1 MKYFTTKGDKGTT
14 KLFSCPQGVRLSKA
28 DGVFE
33 VLGGVDELNSFVGWC
48 KAVAERSSFP
58 GDKRTEFLGA
68 LKMLQEDLFSIQ
80 AKLAGGGGNIGER
93 QVSRME
99 KTIELFA
106 NGFPE
111 IHSFVIPGATELGA
125 MLDVA
130 RTVARRVERLY
141 IRERGETE
149 AKADTTLQYLNRAS
163 SLLYVLARFANHLHG
178 APEQAPTYR

>member
-1 MKYFTTKGDKGTT
+1 MKYYTTKGDKGTT

-58 GDKRTEFLGA
+58 CDRRGEFLGA
-68 LKMLQEDLFSIQ
+68 LKMLQEDLFGIQ
-80 AKLAGGGGNIGER
+80 AKLGGGGGNLPGGKVE
-93 QVSRME
+93 QME
-99 KTIELFA
+99 KMIALFA
-106 NGFPE
+106 EGFPE

-125 MLDVA
+125 LLDVA

-141 IRERGETE
+141 IREREE
-149 AKADTTLQYLNRAS
+149 AEAGVDATGKYLNRAS
-163 SLLYVLARFANHLHG
+163 SLLYVLARFANHMHG
-178 APEQAPTYR
+178 APESAPTYR